1 MAARNSY
8 RDPRLEQIELA
19 RFRAAP
25 DRLELGFAGTY
36 TLKKSAGRAQDRSA
50 AHSGAHWPNLGLT
63 SQPRGEPMERAGN
76 ICFLHPAAERLMK
89 LAADDDI
96 LVWADSGRVR
106 VSVHAFADTDN
117 IARFLDKL
125 PQYLRTVGGP
135 PHPAVQ
141 SPTKR

>member
-1 MAARNSY
+1 MY
-8 RDPRLEQIELA
+8 VV
-19 RFRAAP
+19 
-25 DRLELGFAGTY
+25 GGTVQQG
-36 TLKKSAGRAQDRSA
+36 TSQTFGSEHLSPLVEGEDCWSA
-50 AHSGAHWPNLGLT
+50 A
-63 SQPRGEPMERAGN
+63 RAGN
-76 ICFLHPAAERLMK
+76 ICFAHPAAKRLMK

-106 VSVHAFADTDN
+106 VSVHAFADTDD

-135 PHPAVQ
+135 RHPALQ